1 MNRKALT
8 WVLIVCLGFMV
19 TPAWAASTCDK
30 SYGEVFQQVAP
41 SVVRIFSVTIDPF
54 SLKERVRLGSGSGLV
69 IDSAGNVVTNA
80 HIVYEASE
88 IMISIDNENMLK
100 AELVGID
107 PISDL
112 AVVRLKDKRIQLHP
126 AALGNSDEI
135 QIGDQVLAVG
145 YPFGIGKSASQ
156 GIVSGI
162 ERILP
167 FTPLSRLTPLI
178 QTDAAVSPGN
188 SGGPLSNLCG
198 EVLGIN
204 TLAGRKGQNIN
215 FAVPVNLV
223 RELVPQLLE
232 HGRVIRAWH
241 GINGRLVPPV
251 LVYTLDIAPGFMIET
266 IEPGS
271 PAEKSGLR
279 GGTFPI
285 AIGVDKFL
293 LGGDTITRVNGE
305 SLKDM
310 DTVVRIAKSLKVGD
324 TLNIEYSREGEA
336 RTAKVTLLERPS
348 LPGDVQRFR
357 SQRGP

>member
-1 MNRKALT
+1 MERKALI
-8 WVLIVCLGFMV
+8 WVLIVCLGFTV
-19 TPAWAASTCDK
+19 TPTRAASTCEK
-30 SYGEVFQQVAP
+30 SYGEAFQQVAP

-54 SLKERVRLGSGSGLV
+54 SLRKRVRLGTGSGLV
-69 IDSAGNVVTNA
+69 IDSAGNVITNA
-80 HIVYEASE
+80 HIVFEASE
-88 IMISIDNENMLK
+88 IMISIDDDNMLE
-100 AELVGID
+100 AELIGID
-107 PISDL
+107 PVSDL
-112 AVVRLKDKRIQLHP
+112 AIVRLKDKRIQLNP
-126 AALGNSDEI
+126 AALGNSDEV
-135 QIGDQVLAVG
+135 QVGDQVLAVG
-145 YPFGIGKSASQ
+145 YPLGIGKSASQ

-162 ERILP
+162 ERVLP

-178 QTDAAVSPGN
+178 QTDAAISPGN

-204 TLAGRKGQNIN
+204 TLAGETGQNVN

-241 GINGRLVPPV
+241 GINGRLVPPL

-271 PAEKSGLR
+271 PAEKIGLR

-285 AIGVDKFL
+285 AIGVDEFL

-305 SLKDM
+305 PLKDM
-310 DTVVRIAKSLKVGD
+310 EAVVRIAKSLKVGD
-324 TLNIEYSREGEA
+324 TLNIEYSREGVT
-336 RTAKVTLLERPS
+336 RTANVTLLERPS

-357 SQRGP
+357 NQRRP